1 MQALPVPSPL
11 YPRSPCGWQEVTS
24 ALSKPTANSR
34 RCGPARLQPSCHNVF
49 GEWLISRTDR
59 ELHSTKEQGS
69 PCCKTLLWVACSQEA
84 ELWEAGLEER
94 KEEAAAGPVHP
105 WIQEGVRCKA
115 YHSFGEMLL
124 FVMCPKGHQR
134 FAPGHLQLAHP
145 ACCQSCLRRKS
156 TAEGSP
162 SCLSEQGHCVRS
174 KCRAGEGCWSRSH
187 PQWTNSSMLLGILG
201 CLTLFRGAEHACSP
215 AGQQVMEAL
224 SFPGSI
230 PLPPFSSRCG

>member
-1 MQALPVPSPL
+1 MGSRAGGEKGRSCCRSCPSLDTRRGQMQSLPQFWRDAS
-11 YPRSPCGWQEVTS
+11 
-24 ALSKPTANSR
+24 
-34 RCGPARLQPSCHNVF
+34 
-49 GEWLISRTDR
+49 
-59 ELHSTKEQGS
+59 
-69 PCCKTLLWVACSQEA
+69 
-84 ELWEAGLEER
+84 
-94 KEEAAAGPVHP
+94 
-105 WIQEGVRCKA
+105 
-115 YHSFGEMLL
+115 